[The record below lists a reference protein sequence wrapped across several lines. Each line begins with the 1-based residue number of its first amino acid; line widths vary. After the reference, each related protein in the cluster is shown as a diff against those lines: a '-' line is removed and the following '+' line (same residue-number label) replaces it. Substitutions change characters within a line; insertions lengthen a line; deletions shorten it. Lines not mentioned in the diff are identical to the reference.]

1 VKTTRRK
8 MKKNAISQIFVGA
21 LMGATAFS
29 VQANAYED
37 GLMAYAVGNYTEAG
51 QLLMEAAD
59 ADQEGAEHM
68 LMRLFAEGKL
78 YSSNVASD
86 TLKWTRRAAEKG
98 IMQAQFALAEI
109 YFQKRGDAS
118 AALPWYQRA
127 AEQGHA
133 EAYYRLGGIYETGAK
148 GVSAD
153 SSQSKHLFQIAA
165 SEFDVYAQK
174 GDDHAQYNL
183 ASMYKQGQGVKKNI
197 VLALKW
203 WEKSAL
209 QGNVLSQLSLGR
221 VYAQGDGVE
230 RNAYLAMRWLQLAAA
245 QGEGEAVAMLRDLE
259 GNARVALAM

>member
-1 VKTTRRK
+1 MKTACRK
-8 MKKNAISQIFVGA
+8 MKKNVIGQMFAGV

-29 VQANAYED
+29 VQADAYED

-51 QLLMEAAD
+51 RLLMEAAD
-59 ADQEGAEHM
+59 AGQNGAEHM

-78 YSSNVASD
+78 YSANAAND

-109 YFQKRGDAS
+109 YFQKQGDAN

-133 EAYYRLGGIYETGAK
+133 EAHYRLGGIYETGAK

-183 ASMYKQGQGVKKNI
+183 ASMYKQGQGVKKNMT
-197 VLALKW
+197 LALKW

-209 QGNVLSQLSLGR
+209 QGNALSQLSLGR
-221 VYAQGDGVE
+221 VYAQGDGVG
-230 RNAYLAMRWLQLAAA
+230 RDAYQAARWLRLAAA
-245 QGEGEAVAMLRDLE
+245 QGVGEAIAMLRDLE
-259 GNARVALAM
+259 GDARVAFAM